1 MNVSRYRHQV
11 QFPPK
16 MAICCLPF
24 QGLADSVDKGFR
36 EAGHR
41 WHPRFYK
48 VILWVTVRVSCCCCC
63 CTDHWCWSQILLW
76 CREHVQLYITNTIT
90 YISLKYWNQLKR
102 FIVLSLVSLYA
113 IIEWV
118 KCMKYP
124 FRPKE
129 YGLQD
134 AKKWGRSRIISF
146 YCYRVCLLLR

>member
-48 VILWVTVRVSCCCCC
+48 VILLGDSEGQLLLLLY
-63 CTDHWCWSQILLW
+63 WSLMM
-76 CREHVQLYITNTIT
+76 
-90 YISLKYWNQLKR
+90 ISD
-102 FIVLSLVSLYA
+102 LVMMQGTCPAIYHQYNHLH
-113 IIEWV
+113 IIEILKPIETFYHCCPFKTLKWV
-118 KCMKYP
+118 KCMKFS

-129 YGLQD
+129 YGLQE
-134 AKKWGRSRIISF
+134 AKKRWRSRIESV
-146 YCYRVCLLLR
+146 CYRVCLLL